1 MRFADL
7 IWKNLRRRPARSLLT
22 ASGVMIATAAV
33 MSLLSVAASLENRN
47 AEVYRSRGVDV
58 VVIRAGVTERLTS
71 NLSEALEQRLAAL
84 PGVAQ
89 VAPALTDMV
98 LFRGEGIVGVPL
110 CGWRHGS
117 FLFDLLEIAE
127 GRLLADADMRGV
139 MLGSVLAENLAK
151 HAGDAMEIEGEA
163 FHVVGVYRS
172 ASVWENGS
180 CIVRLPDLQELMD
193 RQGQVT
199 EFMIRVQPAAAA
211 ASGGVEALCQQIEQ
225 LTGESGARLGLSAMP
240 TDEHVSSTARIALVH
255 ALAWI
260 TSAIALAIG
269 SIGMLNTMM
278 MTVLER
284 TQEIGTLRAIGWRRP
299 RIMRLILGESL
310 ALAALGAVA
319 GTLVSWL
326 ALAALRQMP
335 DVRGT
340 ILPELTGLAVAAGV
354 AVTFL
359 FGVFGGSYPAYRGAN
374 LLPAE
379 AIHDE

>member
-1 MRFADL
+1 MHFAAL
-7 IWKNLRRRPARSLLT
+7 IWKNLLRRPARSLLT
-22 ASGVMIATAAV
+22 ACGVMIATAAV
-33 MSLLSVAASLENRN
+33 MSLLSVAAALENRN
-47 AEVYRSRGVDV
+47 AEVYHSRGVDI

-71 NLSEALEQRLAAL
+71 NLNESLEERLAAL
-84 PGVAQ
+84 PDVAG

-98 LFRGEGIVGVPL
+98 LLRGEGIVGVPL
-110 CGWRHGS
+110 CGWRRSS

-127 GRLLADADMRGV
+127 GRLLADTDVWGV
-139 MLGSVLAENLAK
+139 MLGNVLAENLAR
-151 HAGDAMEIEGEA
+151 HAGDEMEIEGAA
-163 FHVVGVYRS
+163 FRIVGVYRS
-172 ASVWENGS
+172 VNVWEGGS
-180 CIVRLPDLQELMD
+180 AIVRLPDMQELMD

-199 EFMIRVQPAAAA
+199 EFQIRMQPEAAAEE
-211 ASGGVEALCQQIEQ
+211 GRIEALCRQIEE
-225 LTGESGARLGLSAMP
+225 LTGDNGQRLGLSAMP

-255 ALAWI
+255 SLAWI

-278 MTVLER
+278 MAVLER

-310 ALAALGAVA
+310 ALAVLGAAA

-326 ALAALRQMP
+326 ALFVLRQIP

-340 ILPELTGLAVAAGV
+340 ILPEMTGV
-354 AVTFL
+354 AVSAGVTVTLL
-359 FGVFGGSYPAYRGAN
+359 FGVFGGGYPAYRGAI

-379 AIHDE
+379 AIHEE